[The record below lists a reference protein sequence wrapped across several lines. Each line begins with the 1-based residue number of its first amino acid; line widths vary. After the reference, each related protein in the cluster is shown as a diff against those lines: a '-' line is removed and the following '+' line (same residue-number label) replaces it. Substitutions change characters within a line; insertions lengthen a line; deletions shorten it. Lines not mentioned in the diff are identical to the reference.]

1 MIATLAAFAVRAG
14 VPERFARAAVAT
26 CAIIALVAL
35 LALARCAYDRR
46 LIAAHDAEQA
56 AQIAPAVRSADAN
69 AADSRLSDL
78 KRNQADEDAERA
90 AVAPLPD
97 ARLSDRQRQRACAI
111 LLRQARERGLEGAP
125 GC

>member
-1 MIATLAAFAVRAG
+1 MISALATLAVRVG

-35 LALARCAYDRR
+35 LALGKCAYDRR
-46 LIAAHDAEQA
+46 LIARHDAEQE
-56 AQIAPAVRSADAN
+56 AQLAPAVRSADAN
-69 AADSRLSDL
+69 AADARLSDQ

-97 ARLSDRQRQRACAI
+97 ARLSDRQRERACAI

>member
-1 MIATLAAFAVRAG
+1 MIAALVTLALRAG
-14 VPERFARAAVAT
+14 IPARFAKAVA
-26 CAIIALVAL
+26 IACFVVAAAGL
-35 LALARCAYDRR
+35 LAVTKCAYDRS
-46 LIAAHDAEQA
+46 LIARHDA
-56 AQIAPAVRSADAN
+56 AQEAQLAPAVRSADGN
-69 AADSRLSDL
+69 AADARLSDL